1 MRARVGSEAGRR
13 ELLELVVAV
22 EGLDG
27 AHRARLGAHHHRL
40 GRRAEVGEAHALQEV
55 AVGDGRRREVAVVAL
70 DEVVGREDSVNVVA
84 LGLGEGPLGLAAGVQ
99 DALDLS
105 AEALE
110 RGGGDDALGSPADAE
125 DGPDVTARRV
135 RDLMTADVVTCEPAT
150 TVTTL
155 MTIMTERRI
164 RHVPVVEDGHLV
176 GLVSIGDVVKARVD
190 ELERERRELL
200 DYVSG
205 R

>member
-1 MRARVGSEAGRR
+1 MNVTSLLGAKGSDVATVSAERSVGDAVHLLRERR
-13 ELLELVVAV
+13 IGALVVV
-22 EGLDG
+22 DG
-27 AHRARLGAHHHRL
+27 
-40 GRRAEVGEAHALQEV
+40 Q
-55 AVGDGRRREVAVVAL
+55 
-70 DEVVGREDSVNVVA
+70 
-84 LGLGEGPLGLAAGVQ
+84 GPLAGILSERDVVR
-99 DALDLS
+99 AL
-105 AEALE
+105 
-110 RGGGDDALGSPADAE
+110 AE